1 MKIIITESK
10 LNQAVIDYLNETY
23 DTNNIGWTYGIDDWG
38 NEVDYYIEFYSD
50 DYDDGDNTLFRWY
63 GEDYWDSEYRSGW
76 GDEDDETIKEKKLN
90 SPILM
95 FEDNDVYNILNGY
108 FSDKWKKPFIDW
120 FWDKFHITVKTVSI

>member
-38 NEVDYYIEFYSD
+38 NEMDYAIEFYTN
-50 DYDDGDNTLFRWY
+50 DYDDEDTLFRWY
-63 GEDYWDSEYRSGW
+63 SEDYWDSEDAEGW
-76 GDEDDETIKEKKLN
+76 GYGETIKENKLN

-95 FEDNDVYNILNGY
+95 FEDNDVYNTLNGY
-108 FSDKWKKPFIDW
+108 FGDKWKQPFIDW
-120 FWDKFHITVKTVSI
+120 FWDKFHVPVKTVNK